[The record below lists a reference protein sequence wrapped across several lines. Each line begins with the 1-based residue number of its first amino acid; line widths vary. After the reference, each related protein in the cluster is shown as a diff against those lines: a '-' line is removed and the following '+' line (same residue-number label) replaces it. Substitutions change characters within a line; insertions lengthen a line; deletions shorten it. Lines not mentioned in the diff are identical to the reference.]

1 VLAVGPAVEGL
12 SPGDRVA
19 VDPAFVCGT
28 CDQCRAGRSNTC
40 RNLRFM
46 GNPGEAPGAVA
57 QRSVVPRT
65 SCVPI
70 PARMSLDQATLVEPL
85 SIGLYAV
92 KVARITAGARVAV
105 LGSGPIGL
113 SVLLSLKAVA
123 LGTVLVTDLLPE
135 RLAVARRCGA
145 DRTISAQDEDVVAAV
160 LAESSGG
167 VDFVFECSGDPACID
182 QGQQLLAPGG
192 TLMLV
197 GIPPAEHVA
206 FDPHRMRRAE
216 LTFKAV
222 RRQKDCVEPMVRLV
236 SEGRLDPSPMLTHRF
251 PLDRIGEAFELVA
264 GYRDGVVKAVLDLS
278 AAR

>member
-1 VLAVGPAVEGL
+1 
-12 SPGDRVA
+12 
-19 VDPAFVCGT
+19 
-28 CDQCRAGRSNTC
+28 
-40 RNLRFM
+40 
-46 GNPGEAPGAVA
+46 
-57 QRSVVPRT
+57 
-65 SCVPI
+65 
-70 PARMSLDQATLVEPL
+70 MSLDQATLVEPL